1 MKVSSI
7 WILVVL
13 ENFPVF
19 LTKFDCYQHQKIDL
33 LTSVHLDSAKE
44 GHAKETLELNL
55 SNNDL
60 SSPEEQ
66 INVLRLKNPNRLIC
80 AHLNISSQRNKF
92 DLLANIIKD
101 KINMLMISKPK
112 LDSSCPKGQFH
123 LHGFSELYR
132 LDRNGNGGGILVFI
146 CKDIPSRLIE
156 SQMRI
161 ERFFVKLNIKK
172 KRKKNGSYVA
182 PIILNFLR
190 YHFI

>member
-1 MKVSSI
+1 M
-7 WILVVL
+7 VL

-80 AHLNISSQRNKF
+80 ARLNISSQRNKF

-101 KINMLMISKPK
+101 KINMLMISKLK
-112 LDSSCPKGQFH
+112 LDSSCSKGQFH

-132 LDRNGNGGGILVFI
+132 LDINGNGGGILVFI
-146 CKDIPSRLIE
+146 CEDIPSKRIE

-161 ERFFVKLNIKK
+161 ERYFVKLNF
-172 KRKKNGSYVA
+172 KKNGFYVA
-182 PIILNFLR
+182 PIILTFLR

>member
-1 MKVSSI
+1 
-7 WILVVL
+7 
-13 ENFPVF
+13 
-19 LTKFDCYQHQKIDL
+19 
-33 LTSVHLDSAKE
+33 
-44 GHAKETLELNL
+44 
-55 SNNDL
+55 
-60 SSPEEQ
+60 
-66 INVLRLKNPNRLIC
+66 
-80 AHLNISSQRNKF
+80 
-92 DLLANIIKD
+92 
-101 KINMLMISKPK
+101 MISKPK

-172 KRKKNGSYVA
+172 KKKNGSYVA